1 WAIGLNEFAECAE
14 TEFDGGIFHN
24 ATTSRPL
31 PEESHRSGCG
41 GPDAGQSIRDAES
54 PDSVLIEKIF
64 ENPCWRRLMKP
75 WAVALSLLAVCGNVF
90 AETMVWQPGTG
101 HTQMAIWPATPPDA
115 RPMPGPED
123 VTTGKSLIAGK
134 HVVAVRNVSQPTMTV
149 YAPTARNTG

>member
-1 WAIGLNEFAECAE
+1 
-14 TEFDGGIFHN
+14 
-24 ATTSRPL
+24 
-31 PEESHRSGCG
+31 
-41 GPDAGQSIRDAES
+41 
-54 PDSVLIEKIF
+54 VLIEKIF

-149 YAPTARNTG
+149 YAPTARNTGAAVVVIPGGGFEILAIDLEGTEVCDWLTAAGVTCVLLKYRVPSGPYDW